1 MQVVLGSAKADPVD
15 PGWEVSLQFSR
26 KRTVMPDVLVSSY
39 LGLVNSDNCLVRFDG
54 HYGTLLTQHSSSD
67 PSSSVLDF

>member
-26 KRTVMPDVLVSSY
+26 KRNVMPDVLVSSY
-39 LGLVNSDNCLVRFDG
+39 LGLVNSDTCLVRFRWSPWNPVDP
-54 HYGTLLTQHSSSD
+54 TLFL
-67 PSSSVLDF
+67 